1 MSHREPQ
8 RPTQPPVAPAP
19 PVEEPTIGR
28 LVADATRDISA
39 LVQSEVQLAKSE
51 LVGSAKA
58 GGVGAALFAVAGFI
72 GLLVLIFVS
81 IAIAFF
87 ISMTGLHPAWCFLI
101 VAGAYVVLAVVLVLV
116 GVRLMKKIKAPEK
129 TIATS
134 KKIPAALKGQS
145 SAKALDRR

>member
-8 RPTQPPVAPAP
+8 RPPQPPVT
-19 PVEEPTIGR
+19 PVPDAEEPTIGR

-39 LVQSEVQLAKSE
+39 LVQSEVQLAKAE
-51 LVGSAKA
+51 LVTSAKA
-58 GGVGAALFAVAGFI
+58 GGIGAALFAVAGFI

-101 VAGAYVVLAVVLVLV
+101 VAGAYVVLAVLLVII

-134 KKIPAALKGQS
+134 KQIPAALKGQTS
-145 SAKALDRR
+145 TKALDRR